1 MFLLQHC
8 LMRELDGCRHKNTA
22 LILRLAFQTSV
33 YTIWKERNSRLHT
46 ASSKRASILIKR
58 D

>member
-1 MFLLQHC
+1 
-8 LMRELDGCRHKNTA
+8 MRELDGCRHKNTA